1 MTSLPRARH
10 WLVGAAAIALIAGCS
25 SEPEAL
31 PPPDRSAVPSHI
43 DAVASDPAVA
53 PAEPTAI
60 ELRSPAGETYLSS
73 PLNPEKLMRVGQRL
87 NPVNELPVW
96 WGESGLPGTDTKET
110 VLVAGHNYS
119 KRVAPFRALRV
130 VQPGDAVLLRT
141 PNGVLR
147 YTVERTT
154 PLPKGSLLSQNELRD
169 HVPGRLILAN
179 CDVVD
184 GEPTDNNYLVIAQ
197 LDRPAN

>member
-1 MTSLPRARH
+1 MPRARL

-25 SEPEAL
+25 SESATL
-31 PPPDRSAVPSHI
+31 PPPDRSPVPSRI
-43 DAVASDPAVA
+43 EATAAAGVIA

-73 PLNPEKLMRVGQRL
+73 PLNAEKLMRVGQRL

-96 WGESGLPGTDTKET
+96 WGESGVPGTDTKET

-119 KRVAPFRALRV
+119 KRVAPFRSLRV
-130 VQPGDAVLLRT
+130 VQPGDLVLLST

-197 LDRPAN
+197 LERPAS